1 MKKNIRNYVN
11 SSSLGVYSK
20 YIKEI
25 NGTKYLVKSGR
36 GYDERISILEPVTEC
51 ICYELSKLMNIPCA
65 EYFLEVNNDE
75 VLSVSKWFYDESKE
89 TFYSANRLMKI
100 FNIKRENLFS
110 YIMNEMPQCKNDIN
124 NMIVFDYIVNNTDR
138 HMKNFGFLINGE
150 NIRFAPLYD
159 NGLCLGADLDDEYI
173 ENETVEDLLMD
184 CDYSKCFETSN
195 RKQLNLIDECT
206 LNINIDYKPIILKYS
221 KYFSDKRIEF
231 ILKLLENRIGEVKK
245 CFFQNQ
251 N

>member
-36 GYDERISILEPVTEC
+36 GY
-51 ICYELSKLMNIPCA
+51 
-65 EYFLEVNNDE
+65 
-75 VLSVSKWFYDESKE
+75 
-89 TFYSANRLMKI
+89 
-100 FNIKRENLFS
+100 
-110 YIMNEMPQCKNDIN
+110 
-124 NMIVFDYIVNNTDR
+124 
-138 HMKNFGFLINGE
+138 
-150 NIRFAPLYD
+150 
-159 NGLCLGADLDDEYI
+159 
-173 ENETVEDLLMD
+173 NETIEELLMD